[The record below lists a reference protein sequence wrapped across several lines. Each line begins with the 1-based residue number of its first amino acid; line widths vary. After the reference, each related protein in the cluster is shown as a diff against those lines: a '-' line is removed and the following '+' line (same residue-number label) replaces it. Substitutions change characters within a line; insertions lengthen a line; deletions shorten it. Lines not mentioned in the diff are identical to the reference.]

1 MPVGQYPLIQYTGGT
16 IAGSGAGFAA
26 FKLGAL
32 PPGVTAA
39 LVNDTTNNSIDLNI
53 TVGTAAPSQ
62 NGTWASATG
71 GSWANPANWQSG
83 NIADGI
89 GFTADFST
97 LSLSAN
103 ETVTLDGAL
112 TIGNLIF
119 GDKANAHSWVL
130 DTGTGGP
137 LTLRGL
143 SATPTITV
151 SNQTATIGVTL
162 AGTQGLVQNGNGI
175 VGFPFSPSHIPVA
188 RRTMLAPLS
197 YWEVLIRSTIRLFQ
211 PRSSSTAPSNPPRH
225 SAWTRIKNNNFG
237 STNVVGPGT
246 LQLIGGTNSRTSP
259 DLFFCPD
266 AVANNY
272 YGAALASST
281 LDLGASQRYIFA
293 LTQHNAVAQYDPY
306 EDARIDANII
316 GAGGITYIAQNTYG
330 GTAPMECQLVLA
342 GSNSFTGEVEI
353 QRGSIYLFTPWAL
366 VQTNKLLF
374 DPAQSNNARLFLYG
388 SGATVANLES
398 SGAGNALIANG
409 NLSNPNTIAPA
420 TLTVIETSN
429 TVFGGVLMDG
439 QYEYD
444 TTGGIAPG
452 SLSLMKTGQGTLT
465 LGGPNGNTG
474 STSVVEGELLVSTP
488 QTNGSAFSV
497 ADGAALGII
506 GINTNTVAMSD
517 LALSNSTVEFTF
529 VGKLPDL
536 FPGANND
543 GNA

>member
-1 MPVGQYPLIQYTGGT
+1 
-16 IAGSGAGFAA
+16 
-26 FKLGAL
+26 
-32 PPGVTAA
+32 
-39 LVNDTTNNSIDLNI
+39 
-53 TVGTAAPSQ
+53 
-62 NGTWASATG
+62 
-71 GSWANPANWQSG
+71 
-83 NIADGI
+83 
-89 GFTADFST
+89 
-97 LSLSAN
+97 
-103 ETVTLDGAL
+103 
-112 TIGNLIF
+112 
-119 GDKANAHSWVL
+119 
-130 DTGTGGP
+130 
-137 LTLRGL
+137 
-143 SATPTITV
+143 
-151 SNQTATIGVTL
+151 
-162 AGTQGLVQNGNGI
+162 
-175 VGFPFSPSHIPVA
+175 
-188 RRTMLAPLS
+188 
-197 YWEVLIRSTIRLFQ
+197 
-211 PRSSSTAPSNPPRH
+211 
-225 SAWTRIKNNNFG
+225 
-237 STNVVGPGT
+237 
-246 LQLIGGTNSRTSP
+246 
-259 DLFFCPD
+259 LFFCPD

-529 VGKLPDL
+529 VGAPISSLAPITTATLEANKGANSITINVHAVAAAIPVGQYPLIQYSSGAIGGSGGGFAAFHLGALPAGVAGSLVNNSANNSID
-536 FPGANND
+536 FKVTTASTSAPTISGVQSQTNGVFSISITGTPGASFTVLATTNLSLTSLSAWTVVGAGTIGTGVTQFSDPTSTNFAD
-543 GNA
+543 RFYIISTP